1 MVDVFFDHAS
11 GFLYVEHQVWFSA
24 VETVSAKQNYE
35 SMCIGYVNVFNNYL
49 NDNGVF
55 KG

>member
-11 GFLYVEHQVWFSA
+11 GFLYVEHQVGFSA

-35 SMCIGYVNVFNNYL
+35 VCVWDMGMFSTII
-49 NDNGVF
+49 
-55 KG
+55 